1 MTQSLVL
8 CLLFALAA
16 ALTAAT
22 AAFLAGWGWLAVLG
36 VYSGV
41 GSTSLMMAAVAR
53 VAVAPRPAP
62 LRRRQPPVLAEE
74 DRAYA

>member
-22 AAFLAGWGWLAVLG
+22 AAFLAGWSWLAVFG

-41 GSTSLMMAAVAR
+41 GSMSLATAAVAR
-53 VAVAPRPAP
+53 VAVAPKPAP
-62 LRRRQPPVLAEE
+62 LRRPAPVRAEE
-74 DRAYA
+74 ERAYA